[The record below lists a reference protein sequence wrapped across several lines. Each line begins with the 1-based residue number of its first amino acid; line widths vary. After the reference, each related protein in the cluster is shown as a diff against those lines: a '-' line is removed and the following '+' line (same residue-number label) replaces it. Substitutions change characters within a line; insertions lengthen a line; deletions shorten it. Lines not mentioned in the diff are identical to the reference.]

1 MRQARFLAPGA
12 VEGERAGIYHC
23 VSRVVDRRRVLG
35 KEERESFVR
44 MMRLYEEFCGVRVLT
59 YCVMSNHFHILL
71 EVPQRPEEG
80 LSEKEFFR
88 RLRLLYS
95 ELYVEEVAK
104 LIRQRKRMKDEDGVE
119 AIKERYLY
127 RMWNLSQFMK
137 VLKQRFTQWF
147 NKRQGRKGTLW
158 EDRFKSV
165 IVEDGYA
172 ARVMAAYIDLNPVR
186 AGMVAKPE
194 QYRWCGYAEALAG
207 KRAARVGIERMMS
220 EFVEW
225 GMGRKVSLSWRKV
238 IGEYR
243 VILFTD
249 GAERMAAN
257 ARTQEVRVARKGVS
271 PAATEEVQRK
281 EGEMTRTEM
290 LRHRVR
296 YFVDG
301 TAIGSKEFLEDVF
314 ERSRERFGP
323 ARTSG
328 ARKLRGFATRLHS
341 LRDLQGGIG

>member
-23 VSRVVDRRRVLG
+23 VSRVVDRRFVLG
-35 KEERESFVR
+35 KEEKEQFVR

-59 YCVMSNHFHILL
+59 YCVMSNHFHLLL

-80 LSEKEFFR
+80 LSEKEFYR
-88 RLRLLYS
+88 RLRLVYS

-104 LIRQRKRMKDEDGVE
+104 LIRQRKRAKDQAGVE

-127 RMWNLSQFMK
+127 RMWDLSQFMK

-147 NKRQGRKGTLW
+147 NKRNGRKGTLW

-186 AGMVAKPE
+186 AGMVEKPE

-220 EFVEW
+220 EFVQW
-225 GMGRKVSLSWRKV
+225 GMGRQVSLSWRKV

-249 GAERMAAN
+249 GEVRMAED

-271 PAATEEVQRK
+271 AGATEGVQRK
-281 EGEMTRTEM
+281 EGEMSRTEM

-301 TAIGSKEFLEDVF
+301 TALGSKVFLEDVF
-314 ERSRERFGP
+314 QRSRQRFGP

-328 ARKLRGFATRLHS
+328 ARKIRGWATELCS
-341 LRDLQGGIG
+341 LRDLR

>member
-1 MRQARFLAPGA
+1 M
-12 VEGERAGIYHC
+12 
-23 VSRVVDRRRVLG
+23 G

>member
-1 MRQARFLAPGA
+1 M
-12 VEGERAGIYHC
+12 
-23 VSRVVDRRRVLG
+23 VDRRRVLG

>member
-23 VSRVVDRRRVLG
+23 VSRVVDRRYVLG
-35 KEERESFVR
+35 KREKEQFVR

-80 LSEKEFFR
+80 LAEKEFFR

-95 ELYVEEVAK
+95 ELYVEEVEK
-104 LIRQRKRMKDEDGVE
+104 LIRQRKRMKDQDGVD

-127 RMWNLSQFMK
+127 RMWDLSQFMK

-147 NKRQGRKGTLW
+147 NKQQGRKGTLW

-186 AGMVAKPE
+186 AGMVTKPE

-207 KRAARVGIERMMS
+207 KKAARRGIDRVMS

-225 GMGRKVSLSWRKV
+225 GLGRAVSLSWRKV
-238 IGEYR
+238 IGDYR
-243 VILFTD
+243 VILFND
-249 GAERMAAN
+249 GEERMAEDV
-257 ARTQEVRVARKGVS
+257 RKQEVRVVRKGVPTS
-271 PAATEEVQRK
+271 AREEVERK
-281 EGEMTRTEM
+281 EGEMSRTEM

-301 TAIGSKEFLEDVF
+301 TAIGSKAFLEEVF
-314 ERSRERFGP
+314 QRSRERFGP

-328 ARKLRGFATRLHS
+328 ARKLRGCASPLHS
-341 LRDLQGGIG
+341 LRDLREGVG